1 MTNICSGKTHEVM
14 FCFQKGWI
22 NFCLKF
28 LMHPSKK
35 IAAQTIWLVGNVAG
49 DSAQLRDY
57 LLEQNILEQ
66 IYKLAEKI
74 NEQFMIKNLAW
85 TFGNLVRGK
94 PIIKNKFRV

>member
-1 MTNICSGKTHEVM
+1 
-14 FCFQKGWI
+14 
-22 NFCLKF
+22 
-28 LMHPSKK
+28 
-35 IAAQTIWLVGNVAG
+35 
-49 DSAQLRDY
+49 
-57 LLEQNILEQ
+57 LEQNILEQ